1 MYTPIILARALG
13 LALPLLVATP
23 APAQAPS
30 ARWQAVCEAQLPPT
44 VVEVVA
50 EPAPIRHR
58 QDRSVADLMQIQRL
72 PQENAY
78 TLGLTE
84 MRLGTRIAFRS
95 PTLSHPRE
103 RLVCMRPAI
112 TVTLSLDPHVVSVA
126 SEFQEGSCAHRHIL
140 AHEMRHVQV
149 NQLTLVNAAERMR
162 EGMRQSFGNK
172 VYYGEA
178 AELQE
183 RLTRH
188 IREQWLPWVDA
199 QMKHTLQRHREIDT
213 PEEYARNRTACGGEI
228 ARTLDAL
235 R

>member
-1 MYTPIILARALG
+1 MRLF
-13 LALPLLVATP
+13 LALSLALMLATGLHP
-23 APAQAPS
+23 APALAQTPS
-30 ARWQAVCEAQLPPT
+30 SAWQAQCEARLPPT
-44 VVEVVA
+44 SIEVRA
-50 EPAPIRHR
+50 EPAPLRVR
-58 QDRSVADLMQIQRL
+58 RDRRIADLMQLQRL
-72 PQENAY
+72 PQEIAV

-84 MRLGTRIAFRS
+84 MQLGTRIALRS

-126 SEFQEGSCAHRHIL
+126 SEFEDGSCAHRHIL

-149 NQLTLVNAAERMR
+149 NQLTLVAAAERMR
-162 EGMRQSFGNK
+162 DGMRQSFGNK
-172 VYYGEA
+172 VYYGTA

-188 IREQWLPWVDA
+188 IQTQWLPWVDA

-213 PEEYARNRTACGGEI
+213 PEEYARNRTVCDGEI
-228 ARTLDAL
+228 ARTLDAM

>member
-1 MYTPIILARALG
+1 MRMSALSACLLFGSAASTLAQ
-13 LALPLLVATP
+13 T
-23 APAQAPS
+23 PS
-30 ARWQAVCEAQLPPT
+30 AAWQAQCEARLPPT
-44 VVEVVA
+44 SIEVHAV
-50 EPAPIRHR
+50 PAPVRYR
-58 QDRSVADLMQIQRL
+58 RDRDIADLMQLQRL
-72 PQENAY
+72 PQDNAF

-84 MRLGTRIAFRS
+84 MQLGTRIAMRS

-126 SEFQEGSCAHRHIL
+126 SEFDEGSCAYRHIL

-149 NQLTLVNAAERMR
+149 NQLTLVAAAERMR
-162 EGMRQSFGNK
+162 DGMRASFGNK
-172 VYYGEA
+172 IYHGTA

-188 IREQWLPWVDA
+188 IQDQWMPWVDA

-213 PEEYARNRTACGGEI
+213 PEEYARNRTVCGGEI
-228 ARTLDAL
+228 ARTLDRL

>member
-1 MYTPIILARALG
+1 MRLTPTLL
-13 LALPLLVATP
+13 LTLPLLP
-23 APAQAPS
+23 APALAQTPS
-30 ARWQAVCEAQLPPT
+30 ARWQSVCEAQLPPT
-44 VVEVVA
+44 VVEVKA

-58 QDRSVADLMQIQRL
+58 RDRSVADLMQIQRL
-72 PQENAY
+72 PQENAF

-84 MRLGTRIAFRS
+84 VQLGTRIAFRS
-95 PTLSHPRE
+95 PVLSHPRE

-126 SEFQEGSCAHRHIL
+126 SEFEDGSCAHRHIL
-140 AHEMRHVQV
+140 AHEVRHVQI
-149 NQLTLVNAAERMR
+149 NQLTLASAAERMR
-162 EGMRQSFGNK
+162 EGMKQSFGNK

-178 AELQE
+178 KELQE

-188 IREQWLPWVDA
+188 IQDQWLPWVDA

-228 ARTLDAL
+228 ARTLDSM

>member
-1 MYTPIILARALG
+1 MRLPFAPLLT
-13 LALPLLVATP
+13 LALLP
-23 APAQAPS
+23 AAALAQQPS
-30 ARWQAVCEAQLPPT
+30 ARWQALCEAQLPPT
-44 VVEVVA
+44 VIEVTA
-50 EPAPIRHR
+50 EPAPVRHR
-58 QDRSVADLMQIQRL
+58 NDRSIADLMQVQRL
-72 PQENAY
+72 PQENAF

-84 MRLGTRIAFRS
+84 LQLGTRIAFRS

-126 SEFQEGSCAHRHIL
+126 REFKEGSCAHRHIL
-140 AHEMRHVQV
+140 AHEMRHVQI
-149 NQLTLVNAAERMR
+149 NQLTLSAAAGRMR
-162 EGMRQSFGNK
+162 EGMQQSFGNK
-172 VYYGEA
+172 IYYGEA
-178 AELQE
+178 TELQE

-228 ARTLDAL
+228 ARTLDAM

>member
-1 MYTPIILARALG
+1 MRQLFTLPTALLLTLLPPLVLAE
-13 LALPLLVATP
+13 
-23 APAQAPS
+23 QPS
-30 ARWQAVCEAQLPPT
+30 ARWQALCEAQLPPT
-44 VVEVVA
+44 VVEVTA
-50 EPAPIRHR
+50 EPAPVRHR
-58 QDRSVADLMQIQRL
+58 RDRSIADLMQIQRL
-72 PQENAY
+72 PQENAF

-84 MRLGTRIAFRS
+84 LQLGTRIAFRS
-95 PTLSHPRE
+95 PTLSHPLE

-126 SEFQEGSCAHRHIL
+126 SEFEDGSCAHRHIL
-140 AHEMRHVQV
+140 AHEMRHVQI
-149 NQLTLVNAAERMR
+149 NQLTLASAADRMR
-162 EGMRQSFGNK
+162 EGMQQSFGNK
-172 VYYGEA
+172 VYYGEPK
-178 AELQE
+178 ELQE

-228 ARTLDAL
+228 ARTLDAM

>member
-1 MYTPIILARALG
+1 MRLPF
-13 LALPLLVATP
+13 ALPLTLALSLSLLP
-23 APAQAPS
+23 APALAQQPS
-30 ARWQAVCEAQLPPT
+30 VRWQAQCEAQLPPT
-44 VVEVVA
+44 VIEVNA
-50 EPAPIRHR
+50 EPAPVRHR
-58 QDRSVADLMQIQRL
+58 NDRSIADLMQVQRL
-72 PQENAY
+72 PQEHAF

-84 MRLGTRIAFRS
+84 LQLGTRIAFRS
-95 PTLSHPRE
+95 PTLSHARE

-126 SEFQEGSCAHRHIL
+126 SEFEEGSCAHRHIL

-149 NQLTLVNAAERMR
+149 NQLTLSAAAERMR

-172 VYYGEA
+172 IYYGEPK
-178 AELQE
+178 ELQE

-228 ARTLDAL
+228 ARTLDAM

>member
-1 MYTPIILARALG
+1 MIALLLCGCTQPALAQ
-13 LALPLLVATP
+13 V
-23 APAQAPS
+23 PS
-30 ARWQAVCEAQLPPT
+30 AAWQAQCEARLPPT
-44 VVEVVA
+44 SIEVNA

-58 QDRSVADLMQIQRL
+58 RDRSVADLTQLQRL
-72 PQENAY
+72 PQENAF

-84 MRLGTRIAFRS
+84 MQLGTRIAFRS

-103 RLVCMRPAI
+103 RLMCMRPAI

-126 SEFQEGSCAHRHIL
+126 REFEEGGCAHRHIL
-140 AHEMRHVQV
+140 AHEMRHVQI

-162 EGMRQSFGNK
+162 EGMQQSFGNK
-172 VYYGEA
+172 VYYGEPK
-178 AELQE
+178 ELQE

-199 QMKHTLQRHREIDT
+199 QMKHTLQRHRDIDT
-213 PEEYARNRTACGGEI
+213 PEEYARNRTVCGGEI
-228 ARTLDAL
+228 ARTLDAM

>member
-1 MYTPIILARALG
+1 MKLSSVH
-13 LALPLLVATP
+13 LLTVSLLS
-23 APAQAPS
+23 APALAQDPS
-30 ARWQAVCEAQLPPT
+30 DRWQALCEAQLPPT
-44 VVEVVA
+44 VVEVKA
-50 EPAPIRHR
+50 EPAPVRHR
-58 QDRSVADLMQIQRL
+58 SDRSVADLMQIQRL
-72 PQENAY
+72 PQENAF

-84 MRLGTRIAFRS
+84 LQLGTRIAFRG

-126 SEFQEGSCAHRHIL
+126 SEFEQGSCAHRHIL

-149 NQLTLVNAAERMR
+149 NQLTLSTAAARMR
-162 EGMRQSFGNK
+162 EGMQRSFGNK

-178 AELQE
+178 QELQE

-188 IREQWLPWVDA
+188 IREQWLPWVQA
-199 QMKHTLQRHREIDT
+199 QMTHTLQRHREIDT
-213 PEEYARNRTACGGEI
+213 PEEYARNRTVCGGEI
-228 ARTLDAL
+228 ARTLDAM